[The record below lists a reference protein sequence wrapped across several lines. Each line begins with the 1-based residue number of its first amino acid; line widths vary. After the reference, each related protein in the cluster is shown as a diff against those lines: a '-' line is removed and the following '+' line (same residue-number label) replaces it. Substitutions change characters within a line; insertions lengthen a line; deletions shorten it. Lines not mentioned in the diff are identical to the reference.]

1 MGVKWTTDQQHAIEC
16 CKGSVLVSAAAGSG
30 KTTVLV
36 ERVIRR
42 LTDEDNPCSAED
54 LLIVTF
60 TRAATAQMREKIGA
74 AILKRLSED
83 PTDRHLRRQYMLLP
97 FAKICTIDSFCNDL
111 VRENFHALGI
121 SPDYSLLDNETAVIM
136 KNDVCEAMLERAY
149 EEDSDGSFSELSDMM
164 SSGSSDEDFAKL
176 IIKMYDIS
184 TAYPFPD
191 LWLDSL
197 IEEYSQPDI
206 NKSCWGGIIKKYVC
220 DMLDYCV
227 SSSNDMMTAMESDP
241 IVADAY
247 GAAVQSDINMYA
259 ELREKVNRDWDE
271 ALEAFNTV
279 KYMGLGRVP
288 KGYESETKNAVM
300 TARKKLKDLLKKVPN
315 IMCVSSGEHSE
326 DVRLMRGPVTKLIEL
341 VKQFGREYSAEKDK
355 MNSADFSDILH
366 RALNLLAVSDGS
378 GGYIKTDLAR
388 ELSSHYVEIL
398 VDEYQDINE
407 AQDMIFRAISADEN
421 NLFTVGDVKQS
432 IYRFRQ
438 AMPEIFLR
446 RRSTTHSFE
455 SGKYPLGITLGSN
468 FRSRVGVTSCV
479 NYIFR
484 QLMSTEAG
492 ELEYDDSEAL
502 NAAAKYPERDTPDCE
517 LHVVTDKG
525 NRADTLEAQARYV
538 ARYIDRTVREG
549 KTLVTKG
556 GALRPASYGDFCILL
571 RTAKNVSS
579 VYANAL
585 SERGIPVFSPETGG
599 FFEAAEISFIL
610 SLLRVLDNPVQDIPL
625 AAVMLSPLFGFS
637 AGELA
642 DIRASAKERLEA
654 GETEPLYRSV
664 AASADEGDEKA
675 AAFLKKI
682 ESLRRLS
689 LTLSA
694 GELVRRVCE
703 ETGFDAIAGA
713 MPDGERRRLNIGL
726 LCDYAEKYE
735 AAGNLGLSGFIRFI
749 DKVARTSGD
758 LATAARP
765 SENADIVRIMT
776 VHQSKGLEFPICIF
790 ADMQHAFNERDNTE
804 SVLISSSAG
813 LGMKRRTEDGISVY
827 DTASRRA
834 AVITSERMG
843 RSEEMRV
850 LYVALTRAKEN
861 LIMVTSVPN
870 PEKGLAKVAVEC
882 GIGERANP
890 FAVLRM
896 NNFSD
901 LVLMALMRHPAA
913 DELRK
918 LSGIDVPIFLP
929 EKDRFKLKV
938 VVSDSES
945 FMTESANEQ
954 KIAAKPVFFDEVQ
967 ARLDYSD
974 PRSVL
979 SSVPAKRAASDGS
992 ERGINREYFASSRP
1006 AFMSSGGLTPAQRGT
1021 ATHKFMQFSDYA
1033 SARADIESEL
1043 ARLVDGGF
1051 LSEDE
1056 GKAVNIGAAK
1066 RFFMSP
1072 LAERIFASDNVMREK
1087 KFAALFPAKFFYPE
1101 LTGEAAEEKIV
1112 VQGIADCVFVE
1123 DGELVIVD
1131 YKTDTGVD
1139 AEALLDRYSA
1149 QLEIYR
1155 EALSQ
1160 ALGMPVKETL
1170 LYSFFMN
1177 STVKVG
1183 TA

>member
-149 EEDSDGSFSELSDMM
+149 EEDSDGSFSGLSDMM

-227 SSSNDMMTAMESDP
+227 SSSNDMMAAMESDS

-366 RALNLLAVSDGS
+366 RALNLLAVSDGR

-388 ELSSHYVEIL
+388 ELLSHYVEIL

-407 AQDMIFRAISADEN
+407 AQDMIFKAISADEN

-446 RRSTTHSFE
+446 RRGTTHSFE
-455 SGKYPLGITLGSN
+455 SGEYPLGITLGSN

-549 KTLVTKG
+549 KTLVTKS
-556 GALRPASYGDFCILL
+556 GALHPASYGDFCILL

-776 VHQSKGLEFPICIF
+776 VHQSKGLEFPICIL

-861 LIMVTSVPN
+861 LVMVTSVPN

-901 LVLMALMRHPAA
+901 LVLTALMRHPAA

-918 LSGIDVPIFLP
+918 LSGVDVPIFLP

-954 KIAAKPVFFDEVQ
+954 KIAAKPVFFDEVCE
-967 ARLDYSD
+967 RLDYSD

-1033 SARADIESEL
+1033 AARADIESEL

-1149 QLEIYR
+1149 QLGIYR

-1183 TA
+1183 TV

>member
-1 MGVKWTTDQQHAIEC
+1 MGVNWTTDQRHAIEC
-16 CKGSVLVSAAAGSG
+16 RKGSVLVSAAAGSG
-30 KTTVLV
+30 KTAVLV

-42 LTDEDNPCSAED
+42 LTDKDNPCSAEN

-136 KNDVCEAMLERAY
+136 KNDVCEAMLEREY
-149 EEDSDGSFSELSDMM
+149 EEDLDGRFSELSDMM

-197 IEEYSQPDI
+197 IGEYSQPDI
-206 NKSCWGGIIKKYVC
+206 NKSRWGGIIKKYVC

-227 SSSNDMMTAMESDP
+227 SSSRDVMTAMESDP

-259 ELREKVNRDWDE
+259 ELREKINSDWDE
-271 ALEAFNTV
+271 ALEAFKTV
-279 KYMGLGRVP
+279 KYMSLGRVP
-288 KGYESETKNAVM
+288 KGYESETKNVVT
-300 TARKKLKDLLKKVPN
+300 TARKKLKDLLKKVPG
-315 IMCVSSGEHSE
+315 IMCVSSEEHA
-326 DVRLMRGPVTKLIEL
+326 DDMRLLRDPVTKLIEL

-538 ARYIDRTVREG
+538 AKYIERTVREG
-549 KTLVTKG
+549 KMLVTKG
-556 GALRPASYGDFCILL
+556 GALHPASYGDFCILL

-664 AASADEGDEKA
+664 AVSADEGDEKA

-703 ETGFDAIAGA
+703 ETGFDAIVGA
-713 MPDGERRRLNIGL
+713 MPDGERRRLNVGL

-776 VHQSKGLEFPICIF
+776 VHQSKGLEFPICIL

-861 LIMVTSVPN
+861 LVMVTSVPN

-901 LVLMALMRHPAA
+901 LVLTALMRHPAA

-918 LSGIDVPIFLP
+918 LSGVDVPIFLS

-954 KIAAKPVFFDEVQ
+954 KIAAKPVFFNEVQ

-1021 ATHKFMQFSDYA
+1021 ATHKFMQFSNYA
-1033 SARADIESEL
+1033 AARADIESEL

-1123 DGELVIVD
+1123 DGKLVIVD

-1183 TA
+1183 TV

>member
-1 MGVKWTTDQQHAIEC
+1 MGVNWTTDQRHAIEC
-16 CKGSVLVSAAAGSG
+16 RKGSVLVSAAAGSG
-30 KTTVLV
+30 KTAVLV

-42 LTDEDNPCSAED
+42 LTDKDNPCSAED

-149 EEDSDGSFSELSDMM
+149 EEDSDGSFSGLSDMM

-197 IEEYSQPDI
+197 IGEYSQPDI
-206 NKSCWGGIIKKYVC
+206 NKSRWGGIIKKYVC

-227 SSSNDMMTAMESDP
+227 SSSRDVMTAMESDP

-259 ELREKVNRDWDE
+259 ELREKINSDWDE
-271 ALEAFNTV
+271 AFEAFKTV
-279 KYMGLGRVP
+279 KYMSLGRVP
-288 KGYESETKNAVM
+288 KGYESETKNVVT
-300 TARKKLKDLLKKVPN
+300 TARKKLKDLLKKVPG
-315 IMCVSSGEHSE
+315 IMCVSSEEHA
-326 DVRLMRGPVTKLIEL
+326 DDMRLLRDPVTKLIEL

-538 ARYIDRTVREG
+538 AKYIERTVREG
-549 KTLVTKG
+549 KMLVTKG
-556 GALRPASYGDFCILL
+556 GALHPASYGDFCILL

-664 AASADEGDEKA
+664 AASADGGNEKA

-703 ETGFDAIAGA
+703 ETGFDAIVGA
-713 MPDGERRRLNIGL
+713 MPDGERRRLNVGL

-776 VHQSKGLEFPICIF
+776 VHQSKGLEFPICIL

-861 LIMVTSVPN
+861 LVMVTSVPN

-901 LVLMALMRHPAA
+901 LVLTALMRHPAA

-918 LSGIDVPIFLP
+918 LSGVDVPIFLS

-954 KIAAKPVFFDEVQ
+954 KIAAKPVFFNEVQ

-1021 ATHKFMQFSDYA
+1021 ATHKFMQFSNYA
-1033 SARADIESEL
+1033 AARAGIESEL

>member
-1 MGVKWTTDQQHAIEC
+1 MSVDWTTDQRHAIEC
-16 CKGSVLVSAAAGSG
+16 RKGSVLVSAAAGSG
-30 KTTVLV
+30 KTAVLV

-42 LTDEDNPCSAED
+42 LTDKDNPCSAED

-149 EEDSDGSFSELSDMM
+149 EEDLDGRFSELSDMM

-197 IEEYSQPDI
+197 IGEYSQPDI
-206 NKSCWGGIIKKYVC
+206 NKSRWGGIIKKYVC

-227 SSSNDMMTAMESDP
+227 SSSRDMMTAMESDP

-259 ELREKVNRDWDE
+259 ELREKINSDWDE
-271 ALEAFNTV
+271 ALEAFKTV
-279 KYMGLGRVP
+279 KYMSLGRVP
-288 KGYESETKNAVM
+288 KGYESETKNVVT
-300 TARKKLKDLLKKVPN
+300 TARKKLKDLLKKVPG
-315 IMCVSSGEHSE
+315 IMCVSSEEHA
-326 DVRLMRGPVTKLIEL
+326 DDMRLLRDPVTKLIEL

-492 ELEYDDSEAL
+492 GLEYDDSEAL

-538 ARYIDRTVREG
+538 AKYIERTVREG
-549 KTLVTKG
+549 KMLVTKG
-556 GALRPASYGDFCILL
+556 GALHPASYGDFCILL

-664 AASADEGDEKA
+664 AASADGGSKKA

-703 ETGFDAIAGA
+703 ETGFDAIVGA
-713 MPDGERRRLNIGL
+713 MPDGERRRLNVGL

-776 VHQSKGLEFPICIF
+776 VHQSKGLEFPICIL

-861 LIMVTSVPN
+861 LVMVTSVPN

-882 GIGERANP
+882 GIGERTNP

-901 LVLMALMRHPAA
+901 LVLTALMRHPAA

-918 LSGIDVPIFLP
+918 LSGVDVPIFLS

-954 KIAAKPVFFDEVQ
+954 KIAAKPVFFNEVQ

-1021 ATHKFMQFSDYA
+1021 ATHKFMQFSNYA
-1033 SARADIESEL
+1033 AARAGIESEL

-1087 KFAALFPAKFFYPE
+1087 KFASLFPAKFFYPE

>member
-1 MGVKWTTDQQHAIEC
+1 MGVNWTTDQRHAIEC
-16 CKGSVLVSAAAGSG
+16 RKGSVLVSAAAGSG
-30 KTTVLV
+30 KTAVLV

-42 LTDEDNPCSAED
+42 LTDKDNPCSAED

-149 EEDSDGSFSELSDMM
+149 EEDLDGRFSELSDMM

-197 IEEYSQPDI
+197 IGEYSQPDI
-206 NKSCWGGIIKKYVC
+206 NKSRWGGIIKKYVC

-227 SSSNDMMTAMESDP
+227 FSSRDMMTAMESDP

-247 GAAVQSDINMYA
+247 GAAVQNDINMYA
-259 ELREKVNRDWDE
+259 ELREKINSDWDE
-271 ALEAFNTV
+271 ALEAFKTV
-279 KYMGLGRVP
+279 KYMSLGRVP
-288 KGYESETKNAVM
+288 KGYESETKNVVT
-300 TARKKLKDLLKKVPN
+300 TARKKFKDLLKKVPG
-315 IMCVSSGEHSE
+315 IMCVSSEEHA
-326 DVRLMRGPVTKLIEL
+326 DDMRLLRDPVTKLIEL

-538 ARYIDRTVREG
+538 AKYIERTVREG
-549 KTLVTKG
+549 KMLVTKG
-556 GALRPASYGDFCILL
+556 GALHPASYGDFCILL

-642 DIRASAKERLEA
+642 DIRASAKERLET

-703 ETGFDAIAGA
+703 ETGFDAIVGA
-713 MPDGERRRLNIGL
+713 MPDGERRRLNVGL

-776 VHQSKGLEFPICIF
+776 VHQSKGLEFPICIL

-861 LIMVTSVPN
+861 LVMVTSVPN

-901 LVLMALMRHPAA
+901 LVLAALMRHPAA

-918 LSGIDVPIFLP
+918 LSGVDVPIFLS

-954 KIAAKPVFFDEVQ
+954 KIAAKPVFFNEVQ

-1021 ATHKFMQFSDYA
+1021 ATHKFMQFSNYA
-1033 SARADIESEL
+1033 AARAGIESEL

-1087 KFAALFPAKFFYPE
+1087 KFASLFPAKFFYPE

>member
-1 MGVKWTTDQQHAIEC
+1 MGVDWTIDQQHAIKC

-30 KTTVLV
+30 KTAVLV

-42 LTDEDNPCSAED
+42 LTDKDNPCSAED

-74 AILKRLSED
+74 AILKRLSEN
-83 PTDRHLRRQYMLLP
+83 PMDRHLRRQYMLLP

-136 KNDVCEAMLERAY
+136 KNDVCDAMLERAY
-149 EEDSDGSFSELSDMM
+149 EEDSDGSFSGLSDMM

-247 GAAVQSDINMYA
+247 GAAVRSDINMYA

-271 ALEAFNTV
+271 ALEAFKTV
-279 KYMGLGRVP
+279 KYMSLGRVP

-315 IMCVSSGEHSE
+315 IMCVSSGEHAE
-326 DVRLMRGPVTKLIEL
+326 DVRLLCGPVTKLIEL

-455 SGKYPLGITLGSN
+455 SGKYPMGITLGSN
-468 FRSRVGVTSCV
+468 FRSRAGVTSCV

-538 ARYIDRTVREG
+538 ARYIEHTVRAG

-556 GALRPASYGDFCILL
+556 GALHPASYGDFCILL

-642 DIRASAKERLEA
+642 DIRASAKERLGA

-664 AASADEGDEKA
+664 AASADDGDEKA

-703 ETGFDAIAGA
+703 ETGFDALVGA
-713 MPDGERRRLNIGL
+713 MPDGERRRLNVGL

-776 VHQSKGLEFPICIF
+776 VHQSKGLEFPICIL

-804 SVLISSSAG
+804 AVLISPSAG

-861 LIMVTSVPN
+861 LVMVTSVPN

-918 LSGIDVPIFLP
+918 LSGIDVPIFLS

-954 KIAAKPVFFDEVQ
+954 KIAAKPVFFDEVRT
-967 ARLDYSD
+967 RLDYSD

-1021 ATHKFMQFSDYA
+1021 ATHKFMQFSNYA
-1033 SARADIESEL
+1033 AARADIESEL
-1043 ARLVDGGF
+1043 VRLVDGGF
-1051 LSEDE
+1051 LSEEE

-1066 RFFMSP
+1066 RFFMSS
-1072 LAERIFASDNVMREK
+1072 LAGRIFASENVMREK

-1183 TA
+1183 TV

>member
-149 EEDSDGSFSELSDMM
+149 EEDSDGSFSGLSDMM

-206 NKSCWGGIIKKYVC
+206 NKSRWGGIIKKYVC

-468 FRSRVGVTSCV
+468 FRSRMGVTSCV

-484 QLMSTEAG
+484 QLMSTKAG

-549 KTLVTKG
+549 KMLVTKG

-675 AAFLKKI
+675 AAFLKKV

-703 ETGFDAIAGA
+703 ETGFDAIVGA
-713 MPDGERRRLNIGL
+713 MPDGERRRLNVGL

-776 VHQSKGLEFPICIF
+776 VHQSKGLEFPICIL
-790 ADMQHAFNERDNTE
+790 ADMQHTFNERDNTE

-918 LSGIDVPIFLP
+918 LSGVDVPIFLS

-954 KIAAKPVFFDEVQ
+954 KMAAKPVFFNEVQ

-1021 ATHKFMQFSDYA
+1021 ATHKFMQFSDYSA
-1033 SARADIESEL
+1033 ARAGIESEL

-1112 VQGIADCVFVE
+1112 VQGIADCVLVE
-1123 DGELVIVD
+1123 DGELVVVD

>member
-136 KNDVCEAMLERAY
+136 KNDVCETMLERAY
-149 EEDSDGSFSELSDMM
+149 EEDLDGRFSELSDMM

-227 SSSNDMMTAMESDP
+227 SSSNDMMAAMESDS

-259 ELREKVNRDWDE
+259 ELREKVNSDWDE
-271 ALEAFNTV
+271 ALEAFKTV
-279 KYMGLGRVP
+279 KYMSLGRVP
-288 KGYESETKNAVM
+288 KGYESETKNVVT
-300 TARKKLKDLLKKVPN
+300 TARKKLKDLLKKVPG
-315 IMCVSSGEHSE
+315 IMCVSSEEHA
-326 DVRLMRGPVTKLIEL
+326 DDMRLLRDPVTKLIEL

-366 RALNLLAVSDGS
+366 RALNLLAVSDGR
-378 GGYIKTDLAR
+378 GGYIKTDLAH

-446 RRSTTHSFE
+446 RRGTTHSFE

-549 KTLVTKG
+549 KMLVTKG

-664 AASADEGDEKA
+664 AASADEGNEKA
-675 AAFLKKI
+675 AAFLKKV

-703 ETGFDAIAGA
+703 ETGFDAIVGA
-713 MPDGERRRLNIGL
+713 MPDGERRRLNVGL

-929 EKDRFKLKV
+929 EKDRFRLKV

-954 KIAAKPVFFDEVQ
+954 KTAAKPVFFDEVQ

-1033 SARADIESEL
+1033 AARADIESEL

>member
-1 MGVKWTTDQQHAIEC
+1 MGVNWTTDQRHAIEC
-16 CKGSVLVSAAAGSG
+16 RKGSVLVSAAAGSG
-30 KTTVLV
+30 KTAVLV

-42 LTDEDNPCSAED
+42 LTDKDNPCSAED

-149 EEDSDGSFSELSDMM
+149 EEDLDGRFSELSDMM

-197 IEEYSQPDI
+197 IGEYSQPDI
-206 NKSCWGGIIKKYVC
+206 NKSRWGGIIKKYVC

-227 SSSNDMMTAMESDP
+227 SSSRDVMTAMESDP

-259 ELREKVNRDWDE
+259 ELREKINSDWDE
-271 ALEAFNTV
+271 AFEAFKTV
-279 KYMGLGRVP
+279 KYMSLGRVP
-288 KGYESETKNAVM
+288 KGYESETKNVVT
-300 TARKKLKDLLKKVPN
+300 TARKKLKDLLKKVPG
-315 IMCVSSGEHSE
+315 IMCVSSEEHA
-326 DVRLMRGPVTKLIEL
+326 DDMRLLRDPVTKLIEL

-538 ARYIDRTVREG
+538 AKYIERTVREG
-549 KTLVTKG
+549 KMLVTKG
-556 GALRPASYGDFCILL
+556 GALHPASYGDFCILL

-664 AASADEGDEKA
+664 AVSADEGNEKA

-703 ETGFDAIAGA
+703 ETGFDAIVGA
-713 MPDGERRRLNIGL
+713 MPDGERRRLNVGL

-749 DKVARTSGD
+749 DRVARTSGD

-776 VHQSKGLEFPICIF
+776 VHQSKGLEFPICIL

-861 LIMVTSVPN
+861 LVMVTSVPN

-901 LVLMALMRHPAA
+901 LVLTALMRHPAA

-918 LSGIDVPIFLP
+918 LSGVDVPIFLS

-954 KIAAKPVFFDEVQ
+954 KIAAKPVFFNEVQ

-1021 ATHKFMQFSDYA
+1021 ATHKFMQFSDYSA
-1033 SARADIESEL
+1033 ARAGIESEL

-1087 KFAALFPAKFFYPE
+1087 KFASLFPAKFFYPE

-1123 DGELVIVD
+1123 DGKLVIVD

>member
-42 LTDEDNPCSAED
+42 LTDEDNPCSTEN

-149 EEDSDGSFSELSDMM
+149 EEDSDGSFSGLSDMM

-227 SSSNDMMTAMESDP
+227 SSSNDMMTAMESDS

-366 RALNLLAVSDGS
+366 RALNLLAVSDGR

-407 AQDMIFRAISADEN
+407 AQDMIFKAISADEN

-502 NAAAKYPERDTPDCE
+502 NAAAEYPERDTPDCE

-538 ARYIDRTVREG
+538 ARYIDRTVRDG

-556 GALRPASYGDFCILL
+556 GALHPASYGDFCILL

-776 VHQSKGLEFPICIF
+776 VHQSKGLEFPICIL

-861 LIMVTSVPN
+861 LVMVTSVPN

-882 GIGERANP
+882 GIGEQANP

-901 LVLMALMRHPAA
+901 LVLTALMRHPAA

-918 LSGIDVPIFLP
+918 LSGVDVPIFLS

-954 KIAAKPVFFDEVQ
+954 KIAAKPVFFNEVQ

-1021 ATHKFMQFSDYA
+1021 ATHKFMQFSNYA
-1033 SARADIESEL
+1033 AARADIESEL

-1056 GKAVNIGAAK
+1056 GKAVNVSAAK
-1066 RFFMSP
+1066 RFFMSS

-1123 DGELVIVD
+1123 DGKLVIVD

-1149 QLEIYR
+1149 QLGIYR

-1160 ALGMPVKETL
+1160 ALRMPVKETL

-1183 TA
+1183 TV

>member
-1 MGVKWTTDQQHAIEC
+1 MGVNWTTDQRHAIEC
-16 CKGSVLVSAAAGSG
+16 RKGSVLVSAAAGSG
-30 KTTVLV
+30 KTAVLV

-42 LTDEDNPCSAED
+42 LTDKDNPCSAED

-149 EEDSDGSFSELSDMM
+149 EEDSDGRFSELSDMM

-197 IEEYSQPDI
+197 IGEYSQPDI
-206 NKSCWGGIIKKYVC
+206 NKSRWGGIIKKYVC

-227 SSSNDMMTAMESDP
+227 SSSRDMMTAMESDP

-247 GAAVQSDINMYA
+247 GAAVQNDINMYA
-259 ELREKVNRDWDE
+259 ELREKINSDWDE
-271 ALEAFNTV
+271 ALEAFKTV
-279 KYMGLGRVP
+279 KYMSLGRVP
-288 KGYESETKNAVM
+288 KGYESETKNVVT
-300 TARKKLKDLLKKVPN
+300 TARKKLKDLLKKVPG
-315 IMCVSSGEHSE
+315 IMCVSSEEHA
-326 DVRLMRGPVTKLIEL
+326 DDMRLLRDPVTKLIEL

-468 FRSRVGVTSCV
+468 FRSRLGVTSCV

-492 ELEYDDSEAL
+492 ELEYDDFEAL

-538 ARYIDRTVREG
+538 AKYIERTVREG
-549 KTLVTKG
+549 KMLVTKG
-556 GALRPASYGDFCILL
+556 GALHPASYGDFCILL

-664 AASADEGDEKA
+664 AVSADEGSKKA

-703 ETGFDAIAGA
+703 ETGFDAIVGA
-713 MPDGERRRLNIGL
+713 MPDGERRRLNVGL

-776 VHQSKGLEFPICIF
+776 VHQSKGLEFPICIL

-861 LIMVTSVPN
+861 LVMVTSVPN

-901 LVLMALMRHPAA
+901 LVLTALMRHPAA

-918 LSGIDVPIFLP
+918 LSGVDVPIFLP

-954 KIAAKPVFFDEVQ
+954 KIAAKPVFFNEVQ

-1021 ATHKFMQFSDYA
+1021 ATHKFMQFSDYSA
-1033 SARADIESEL
+1033 ARAGIESEL

>member
-30 KTTVLV
+30 KTAVLV

-74 AILKRLSED
+74 AILKRLSKD

-149 EEDSDGSFSELSDMM
+149 EEDSDGSFSGLSDMM

-206 NKSCWGGIIKKYVC
+206 NKSCWGVIIKKYVC

-326 DVRLMRGPVTKLIEL
+326 DVRLMRGPVTKLIKL

-366 RALNLLAVSDGS
+366 RALNLLAVSDGR

-407 AQDMIFRAISADEN
+407 AQDMIFKAISADEN

-556 GALRPASYGDFCILL
+556 GTLHPASYGDFCILL

-682 ESLRRLS
+682 ESLHRLS

-703 ETGFDAIAGA
+703 ETGFDAIVGA

-790 ADMQHAFNERDNTE
+790 ADMQHVFNERDNTE

-861 LIMVTSVPN
+861 LVMVTSVPN

-901 LVLMALMRHPAA
+901 LVLTALMRHPAA

-918 LSGIDVPIFLP
+918 LSSVDVPIFLP

-954 KIAAKPVFFDEVQ
+954 KIAAKPVFFNEVQ

-1033 SARADIESEL
+1033 AARADIESEL

-1087 KFAALFPAKFFYPE
+1087 KFAALFLAKFFYPE

-1183 TA
+1183 TV

>member
-1 MGVKWTTDQQHAIEC
+1 MGVDWTTDQRHAIEC
-16 CKGSVLVSAAAGSG
+16 RKGSVLVSAAAGSG

-136 KNDVCEAMLERAY
+136 KNDVCEALLERAY

-271 ALEAFNTV
+271 ALEAFKTV
-279 KYMGLGRVP
+279 KYMSLGRVP
-288 KGYESETKNAVM
+288 KGYESETKNVVT

-341 VKQFGREYSAEKDK
+341 VKQFAREYSAEKDK

-446 RRSTTHSFE
+446 RRGTTHSFE

-502 NAAAKYPERDTPDCE
+502 NAAAEYPERDTPDCE

-713 MPDGERRRLNIGL
+713 MPDGERRRLNVGL

-929 EKDRFKLKV
+929 EKDRFRLKV

-954 KIAAKPVFFDEVQ
+954 KTAAKPVFFDEVQ

-1033 SARADIESEL
+1033 AARADIESEL

>member
-1 MGVKWTTDQQHAIEC
+1 MGVNWTTDQRHAIEC

-30 KTTVLV
+30 KTAVLV

-42 LTDEDNPCSAED
+42 LTDKDNPCSAEN

-149 EEDSDGSFSELSDMM
+149 EEDLDGRFSELSDMM

-197 IEEYSQPDI
+197 IGEYSQPDI
-206 NKSCWGGIIKKYVC
+206 NKSRWGGIIKKYVC

-227 SSSNDMMTAMESDP
+227 SSSRDMMIAMESDP
-241 IVADAY
+241 IVANAY

-259 ELREKVNRDWDE
+259 ELREKINSDWDE
-271 ALEAFNTV
+271 ALEAFKTV
-279 KYMGLGRVP
+279 KYMSLGRVP
-288 KGYESETKNAVM
+288 KGYESETKNVVT
-300 TARKKLKDLLKKVPN
+300 TARKKLKDLLKKVPG
-315 IMCVSSGEHSE
+315 IMCVSSEEHA
-326 DVRLMRGPVTKLIEL
+326 DDMRLLRDPVTKLIEL

-538 ARYIDRTVREG
+538 AKYIERTVREG
-549 KTLVTKG
+549 KMLVTKG
-556 GALRPASYGDFCILL
+556 GALHPASYGDFCILL

-664 AASADEGDEKA
+664 AVSADEGNEKA

-703 ETGFDAIAGA
+703 ETGFDAIVGA
-713 MPDGERRRLNIGL
+713 MPDGERRRLNVGL

-776 VHQSKGLEFPICIF
+776 VHQSKGLEFPICIL

-813 LGMKRRTEDGISVY
+813 LGMKRRTEDEISVY

-861 LIMVTSVPN
+861 LVMVTSVSN

-901 LVLMALMRHPAA
+901 LVLTALMRHPAA

-918 LSGIDVPIFLP
+918 LSGVDVQIFLS

-954 KIAAKPVFFDEVQ
+954 KIAAKPVFFNEVQ

-1021 ATHKFMQFSDYA
+1021 ATHKFMQFSNYA
-1033 SARADIESEL
+1033 AARVGIESEL

>member
-1 MGVKWTTDQQHAIEC
+1 MGVNWTTDQRHAIEC
-16 CKGSVLVSAAAGSG
+16 CKGSVLISAAAGSG
-30 KTTVLV
+30 KTAVLV

-42 LTDEDNPCSAED
+42 LTDKDNPCSAED

-136 KNDVCEAMLERAY
+136 KNDVCEAMLEREY
-149 EEDSDGSFSELSDMM
+149 EEDLDGRFSELSDMM

-197 IEEYSQPDI
+197 IGEYSQPDI
-206 NKSCWGGIIKKYVC
+206 NKSRWGGIIKKYVC

-227 SSSNDMMTAMESDP
+227 SSSRDVMTAMESDP

-259 ELREKVNRDWDE
+259 ELREKINSDWDE
-271 ALEAFNTV
+271 ALEAFKTV
-279 KYMGLGRVP
+279 KYMSLGRVP
-288 KGYESETKNAVM
+288 KGYESETKNVVT
-300 TARKKLKDLLKKVPN
+300 TARKKLKDLLKKVPG
-315 IMCVSSGEHSE
+315 IMCVSSEEHA
-326 DVRLMRGPVTKLIEL
+326 DDMRLLRDPVTKLIEL

-538 ARYIDRTVREG
+538 AKYIERTVREG
-549 KTLVTKG
+549 KMLVTKG
-556 GALRPASYGDFCILL
+556 GALHPASYGDFCILL

-664 AASADEGDEKA
+664 AVSADEGDEKA

-703 ETGFDAIAGA
+703 ETGFDAIVGA
-713 MPDGERRRLNIGL
+713 MPDGERRRLNVGL

-776 VHQSKGLEFPICIF
+776 VHQSKGLEFPICIL

-861 LIMVTSVPN
+861 LVMVTSVPN

-901 LVLMALMRHPAA
+901 LVLTALMRHPAA

-918 LSGIDVPIFLP
+918 LSGVDVPIFLS

-954 KIAAKPVFFDEVQ
+954 KIAAKPVFFNEVQ

-1021 ATHKFMQFSDYA
+1021 ATHKFMQLSNYA
-1033 SARADIESEL
+1033 AARADIESEL

-1123 DGELVIVD
+1123 DGKLVIVD

-1183 TA
+1183 TV

>member
-1 MGVKWTTDQQHAIEC
+1 MGVNWTTDQRHAIEC
-16 CKGSVLVSAAAGSG
+16 RKGSVLVSAAAGSG
-30 KTTVLV
+30 KTAVLV

-42 LTDEDNPCSAED
+42 LTDKDNPCSAEN

-136 KNDVCEAMLERAY
+136 KNDVCEAMLEREY
-149 EEDSDGSFSELSDMM
+149 EEDLDGRFSELSDMM

-197 IEEYSQPDI
+197 IGEYSQPDI
-206 NKSCWGGIIKKYVC
+206 NKSRWGGIIKKYVC

-227 SSSNDMMTAMESDP
+227 SSSRDMMTAMESDP

-259 ELREKVNRDWDE
+259 ELREKINSDWDE
-271 ALEAFNTV
+271 ALEAFKTV
-279 KYMGLGRVP
+279 KYMSLGRVP
-288 KGYESETKNAVM
+288 KGYESETKNVVT
-300 TARKKLKDLLKKVPN
+300 TARKKLKDLLKKVPG
-315 IMCVSSGEHSE
+315 IMCVSSEEHA
-326 DVRLMRGPVTKLIEL
+326 DDMRLLRDPVTKLIEL

-556 GALRPASYGDFCILL
+556 GALHPASYGDFCILL

-664 AASADEGDEKA
+664 AVSADEGDEKA

-703 ETGFDAIAGA
+703 ETGFDAIVGA
-713 MPDGERRRLNIGL
+713 MPDGERRRLNVGL

-776 VHQSKGLEFPICIF
+776 VHQSKGLEFPICIL

-861 LIMVTSVPN
+861 LVMVTSVPN

-901 LVLMALMRHPAA
+901 LVLTALMRHPAA

-918 LSGIDVPIFLP
+918 LSGVDVPIFLS

-954 KIAAKPVFFDEVQ
+954 KIAAKPVFFNEVQ

-1021 ATHKFMQFSDYA
+1021 ATHKFMQFSNYA
-1033 SARADIESEL
+1033 AARADIESEL

-1183 TA
+1183 TV

>member
-16 CKGSVLVSAAAGSG
+16 RKGSVLVSAAAGSG

-149 EEDSDGSFSELSDMM
+149 EEDSDGSFSGLSDMM

-227 SSSNDMMTAMESDP
+227 SSSNDMMAAMESDS

-271 ALEAFNTV
+271 VLEAFNTV

-326 DVRLMRGPVTKLIEL
+326 DVRLMRGPVTKLIKL

-366 RALNLLAVSDGS
+366 RALNLLAVSDGR

-407 AQDMIFRAISADEN
+407 AQDMIFKAISADEN

-556 GALRPASYGDFCILL
+556 GALHPASYGDFCILL

-664 AASADEGDEKA
+664 AASADEGDEKT

-694 GELVRRVCE
+694 GELVHRVCE

-776 VHQSKGLEFPICIF
+776 VHQSKGLEFPICIL

-861 LIMVTSVPN
+861 LVMVTSVPN

-901 LVLMALMRHPAA
+901 LVLTALMRHPAA

-918 LSGIDVPIFLP
+918 LSGVDVQIFLP

-945 FMTESANEQ
+945 FMAESANEQ
-954 KIAAKPVFFDEVQ
+954 KIAAKPVFFDEVCE
-967 ARLDYSD
+967 RLDYSD

-1021 ATHKFMQFSDYA
+1021 ATHKFMQFSNYA
-1033 SARADIESEL
+1033 AARADIESEL

-1051 LSEDE
+1051 LSEEE
-1056 GKAVNIGAAK
+1056 GKAVNVSAAK
-1066 RFFMSP
+1066 RFFMSS

-1123 DGELVIVD
+1123 DGKLVIVD

-1149 QLEIYR
+1149 QLGIYR

-1183 TA
+1183 TV

>member
-121 SPDYSLLDNETAVIM
+121 SLDYSLLDNETAVIM

-149 EEDSDGSFSELSDMM
+149 EEDSDGSFSGLSDMM

-206 NKSCWGGIIKKYVC
+206 NKSCWGVIIKKYVC

-227 SSSNDMMTAMESDP
+227 SSSNDMMAAMESDS

-288 KGYESETKNAVM
+288 KGYESETKNTVM

-366 RALNLLAVSDGS
+366 RALNLLAVSDGR

-407 AQDMIFRAISADEN
+407 AQDMIFKAISADEN

-556 GALRPASYGDFCILL
+556 GALHPASYGDFCILL

-664 AASADEGDEKA
+664 TASADEGDEKA

-776 VHQSKGLEFPICIF
+776 VHQSKGLEFPICIL

-861 LIMVTSVPN
+861 LVMVTSVPN

-901 LVLMALMRHPAA
+901 LVLTALMRHPAA

-918 LSGIDVPIFLP
+918 LSGVDVPIFLP

-945 FMTESANEQ
+945 FMAESANEQ
-954 KIAAKPVFFDEVQ
+954 KIAAKPVFFDEVCE
-967 ARLDYSD
+967 RLDYSD

-1021 ATHKFMQFSDYA
+1021 ATHKFMQFSNYA
-1033 SARADIESEL
+1033 AARADIESEL

-1051 LSEDE
+1051 LSEEE
-1056 GKAVNIGAAK
+1056 GKAVNVSAAK
-1066 RFFMSP
+1066 RFFMSSI
-1072 LAERIFASDNVMREK
+1072 AERIFASDNVMREK

-1123 DGELVIVD
+1123 DGKLVIVD

-1149 QLEIYR
+1149 QLGIYR

-1160 ALGMPVKETL
+1160 ALGTPVKETL

-1183 TA
+1183 TV

>member
-149 EEDSDGSFSELSDMM
+149 EEDSDGSFSGLSDMM

-227 SSSNDMMTAMESDP
+227 SSSNDMMTAMESDS

-326 DVRLMRGPVTKLIEL
+326 DVRLMRGPVAKLIEL

-446 RRSTTHSFE
+446 RRGTTHSFE

-502 NAAAKYPERDTPDCE
+502 NAAAEYPERDTPDCE

-556 GALRPASYGDFCILL
+556 GALHPASYGDFCILL

-861 LIMVTSVPN
+861 LVMVTSVPN

-929 EKDRFKLKV
+929 EKDRFRLKV

-954 KIAAKPVFFDEVQ
+954 KIAAKPVFFNEVQ

-1033 SARADIESEL
+1033 AARADIESEL

>member
-149 EEDSDGSFSELSDMM
+149 EEDSDGSFSGLSDMM

-227 SSSNDMMTAMESDP
+227 SSSNDMMAAMESDS

-366 RALNLLAVSDGS
+366 RALNLLAVSDGR

-407 AQDMIFRAISADEN
+407 AQDMIFKAISADEN

-556 GALRPASYGDFCILL
+556 GALHPASYGDFCILL

-776 VHQSKGLEFPICIF
+776 VHQSKGLEFPICIL

-861 LIMVTSVPN
+861 LVMVTSVPN

-901 LVLMALMRHPAA
+901 LVLTALMRHPAA

-918 LSGIDVPIFLP
+918 LSGVDVPIFLS

-954 KIAAKPVFFDEVQ
+954 KIAAKPVFFNEVQ

-1033 SARADIESEL
+1033 AARADIESEL

-1149 QLEIYR
+1149 QLGIYR

-1183 TA
+1183 TV

>member
-149 EEDSDGSFSELSDMM
+149 EEDSDGSFSGLSDMM

-227 SSSNDMMTAMESDP
+227 SSSNDMMTAMESDS

-271 ALEAFNTV
+271 AFEAFNTV

-326 DVRLMRGPVTKLIEL
+326 DVRLTRGPVTKLIEL

-366 RALNLLAVSDGS
+366 RALNLLVVSDGR

-446 RRSTTHSFE
+446 RRGTTHSFE

-556 GALRPASYGDFCILL
+556 GALHPASYGDFCILL

-664 AASADEGDEKA
+664 TASADEGDEKA

-703 ETGFDAIAGA
+703 ETGFDAIVGA
-713 MPDGERRRLNIGL
+713 MPDGERRRLNVGL

-776 VHQSKGLEFPICIF
+776 VHQSKGLEFPICIL

-861 LIMVTSVPN
+861 LVMVTSVPN

-901 LVLMALMRHPAA
+901 LVLTALMRHPAA

-918 LSGIDVPIFLP
+918 LSGVDVPIFLP

-954 KIAAKPVFFDEVQ
+954 KIAAKPVFFDEVCE
-967 ARLDYSD
+967 RLDYSD

-1021 ATHKFMQFSDYA
+1021 ATHKFMQFSNYA
-1033 SARADIESEL
+1033 AARADIESEL

-1056 GKAVNIGAAK
+1056 GKAVNVSAAK
-1066 RFFMSP
+1066 RFFMSS

-1123 DGELVIVD
+1123 DGKLVIVD

-1149 QLEIYR
+1149 QLGIYR

-1183 TA
+1183 TV

>member
-83 PTDRHLRRQYMLLP
+83 PTDRHLRCQYMLLP

-149 EEDSDGSFSELSDMM
+149 EEDSDGSFSGLSDMM

-227 SSSNDMMTAMESDP
+227 SSSNDMMAAMESDS

-300 TARKKLKDLLKKVPN
+300 TARKKLKELLKKVPN

-326 DVRLMRGPVTKLIEL
+326 DVRLMRGPVTELIEL

-366 RALNLLAVSDGS
+366 RALNLLAVSDGR

-407 AQDMIFRAISADEN
+407 AQDMIFKAISADEN

-492 ELEYDDSEAL
+492 ELEYDDSEHS
-502 NAAAKYPERDTPDCE
+502 TP
-517 LHVVTDKG
+517 
-525 NRADTLEAQARYV
+525 
-538 ARYIDRTVREG
+538 
-549 KTLVTKG
+549 
-556 GALRPASYGDFCILL
+556 P
-571 RTAKNVSS
+571 
-579 VYANAL
+579 
-585 SERGIPVFSPETGG
+585 
-599 FFEAAEISFIL
+599 
-610 SLLRVLDNPVQDIPL
+610 
-625 AAVMLSPLFGFS
+625 
-637 AGELA
+637 
-642 DIRASAKERLEA
+642 
-654 GETEPLYRSV
+654 
-664 AASADEGDEKA
+664 
-675 AAFLKKI
+675 
-682 ESLRRLS
+682 
-689 LTLSA
+689 
-694 GELVRRVCE
+694 
-703 ETGFDAIAGA
+703 
-713 MPDGERRRLNIGL
+713 LNIP
-726 LCDYAEKYE
+726 
-735 AAGNLGLSGFIRFI
+735 S
-749 DKVARTSGD
+749 
-758 LATAARP
+758 ATP
-765 SENADIVRIMT
+765 
-776 VHQSKGLEFPICIF
+776 PI
-790 ADMQHAFNERDNTE
+790 
-804 SVLISSSAG
+804 
-813 LGMKRRTEDGISVY
+813 
-827 DTASRRA
+827 AS
-834 AVITSERMG
+834 
-843 RSEEMRV
+843 
-850 LYVALTRAKEN
+850 
-861 LIMVTSVPN
+861 
-870 PEKGLAKVAVEC
+870 C
-882 GIGERANP
+882 
-890 FAVLRM
+890 
-896 NNFSD
+896 
-901 LVLMALMRHPAA
+901 
-913 DELRK
+913 
-918 LSGIDVPIFLP
+918 
-929 EKDRFKLKV
+929 
-938 VVSDSES
+938 
-945 FMTESANEQ
+945 
-954 KIAAKPVFFDEVQ
+954 
-967 ARLDYSD
+967 
-974 PRSVL
+974 
-979 SSVPAKRAASDGS
+979 
-992 ERGINREYFASSRP
+992 
-1006 AFMSSGGLTPAQRGT
+1006 MS
-1021 ATHKFMQFSDYA
+1021 
-1033 SARADIESEL
+1033 
-1043 ARLVDGGF
+1043 
-1051 LSEDE
+1051 
-1056 GKAVNIGAAK
+1056 
-1066 RFFMSP
+1066 
-1072 LAERIFASDNVMREK
+1072 
-1087 KFAALFPAKFFYPE
+1087 
-1101 LTGEAAEEKIV
+1101 
-1112 VQGIADCVFVE
+1112 
-1123 DGELVIVD
+1123 
-1131 YKTDTGVD
+1131 
-1139 AEALLDRYSA
+1139 
-1149 QLEIYR
+1149 
-1155 EALSQ
+1155 
-1160 ALGMPVKETL
+1160 
-1170 LYSFFMN
+1170 
-1177 STVKVG
+1177 
-1183 TA
+1183 

>member
-42 LTDEDNPCSAED
+42 LTDKDNPCSAED

-149 EEDSDGSFSELSDMM
+149 EEDSDGSFSGLSDMM

-227 SSSNDMMTAMESDP
+227 SSSNDMMAAMESDP

-366 RALNLLAVSDGS
+366 RALNLLAVSDGR

-407 AQDMIFRAISADEN
+407 AQDMIFKAISADEN

-502 NAAAKYPERDTPDCE
+502 NAAAEYPERDTPDCE

-556 GALRPASYGDFCILL
+556 GALHPASYGDFCILL

-664 AASADEGDEKA
+664 TASADEGDEKA

-776 VHQSKGLEFPICIF
+776 VHQSKGLEFPICIL

-861 LIMVTSVPN
+861 LVMVTSVPN

-901 LVLMALMRHPAA
+901 LVLTALMRHPAA

-918 LSGIDVPIFLP
+918 LSGVDVQIFLP

-954 KIAAKPVFFDEVQ
+954 KIAAKPVFFDEVCE
-967 ARLDYSD
+967 RLDYSD

-1021 ATHKFMQFSDYA
+1021 ATHKFMQFSNYA
-1033 SARADIESEL
+1033 AARAGIESEL
-1043 ARLVDGGF
+1043 ARLVDDGF

-1149 QLEIYR
+1149 QLGIYR

-1183 TA
+1183 TV

>member
-1 MGVKWTTDQQHAIEC
+1 MGVDWTTDQRHAIEC
-16 CKGSVLVSAAAGSG
+16 RKGSVLVSAAAGSG
-30 KTTVLV
+30 KTAVLV

-42 LTDEDNPCSAED
+42 LTDKDNPCSAED

-149 EEDSDGSFSELSDMM
+149 EEDSDGRFSELSDMM

-197 IEEYSQPDI
+197 IGEYSQPDI
-206 NKSCWGGIIKKYVC
+206 NKSRWGGIIKKYVC

-227 SSSNDMMTAMESDP
+227 SSSRGMMTAMESDP

-259 ELREKVNRDWDE
+259 ELREKINSDWDE
-271 ALEAFNTV
+271 AFEAFKTV
-279 KYMGLGRVP
+279 KYMSLGRVP
-288 KGYESETKNAVM
+288 KGYESETKNVVT
-300 TARKKLKDLLKKVPN
+300 TARKKLKDLLKKVTG
-315 IMCVSSGEHSE
+315 IMCVSSEEHA
-326 DVRLMRGPVTKLIEL
+326 DDMRLLRDPVTKLIEL

-366 RALNLLAVSDGS
+366 RALNLLAVSDGR

-407 AQDMIFRAISADEN
+407 AQDMIFKAISADEN

-446 RRSTTHSFE
+446 RRGTTHSFE

-525 NRADTLEAQARYV
+525 NRVDTLEAQARYV
-538 ARYIDRTVREG
+538 ARYIDCTVREG

-556 GALRPASYGDFCILL
+556 GAMHPASYGDFCILL

-776 VHQSKGLEFPICIF
+776 VHQSKGLEFPICIL

-861 LIMVTSVPN
+861 LVMVTSVPN

-882 GIGERANP
+882 GIGERTNP

-918 LSGIDVPIFLP
+918 LSGVDVPIFLP

-954 KIAAKPVFFDEVQ
+954 KIAAKPVFFDEVCE
-967 ARLDYSD
+967 RLDYSD

-1021 ATHKFMQFSDYA
+1021 ATHKFMQFSNYA
-1033 SARADIESEL
+1033 AARADIESEL

-1051 LSEDE
+1051 LSEEE
-1056 GKAVNIGAAK
+1056 GKAVNVSAAK
-1066 RFFMSP
+1066 RFFMSS

-1101 LTGEAAEEKIV
+1101 LTGEATEEKIV

-1123 DGELVIVD
+1123 DGKLVIVD

-1149 QLEIYR
+1149 QLGIYR

>member
-1 MGVKWTTDQQHAIEC
+1 MGVNWTTDQRHAIEC
-16 CKGSVLVSAAAGSG
+16 RKGSVLVSAAAGSG
-30 KTTVLV
+30 KTAVLV

-42 LTDEDNPCSAED
+42 LTDKDNPCSAED

-60 TRAATAQMREKIGA
+60 TRAATAQMREKIGT

-149 EEDSDGSFSELSDMM
+149 EEDLDGRFSELSDMM

-197 IEEYSQPDI
+197 IGEYSQHDI
-206 NKSCWGGIIKKYVC
+206 NKSRWGGIIKKYVC
-220 DMLDYCV
+220 DMLDYCM
-227 SSSNDMMTAMESDP
+227 SSSRDVMTAMESDP

-259 ELREKVNRDWDE
+259 ELREKINSDWDE
-271 ALEAFNTV
+271 ALEAFKTV
-279 KYMGLGRVP
+279 KYMSLGRVP
-288 KGYESETKNAVM
+288 KGYESETKNVVT
-300 TARKKLKDLLKKVPN
+300 TARKKLKDLLKKVPG
-315 IMCVSSGEHSE
+315 IMCVSSEEHA
-326 DVRLMRGPVTKLIEL
+326 DDMRLLRDPVTKLIEL
-341 VKQFGREYSAEKDK
+341 VKQFGRAYSIEKGK

-556 GALRPASYGDFCILL
+556 GALHPASYGDFCILL

-703 ETGFDAIAGA
+703 ETGFDAIVGA
-713 MPDGERRRLNIGL
+713 MPDGERRRLNVGL

-776 VHQSKGLEFPICIF
+776 VHQSKGLEFPICIL

-861 LIMVTSVPN
+861 LVMVTSVPN

-901 LVLMALMRHPAA
+901 LVLAALMRHPAA

-918 LSGIDVPIFLP
+918 LSGVDVPIFLS

-954 KIAAKPVFFDEVQ
+954 KIAAKPVFFNEVQ

-1021 ATHKFMQFSDYA
+1021 ATHKFMQFSNYA
-1033 SARADIESEL
+1033 AARAGIESEL

-1123 DGELVIVD
+1123 DGKLVIVD

-1149 QLEIYR
+1149 QLGIYR

-1183 TA
+1183 TV

>member
-149 EEDSDGSFSELSDMM
+149 EEDSDGSFSGLSDMM
-164 SSGSSDEDFAKL
+164 SSGSSDEDFVKL

-206 NKSCWGGIIKKYVC
+206 NKSCWGVIIKKYVC

-227 SSSNDMMTAMESDP
+227 SSSNDMMAAMESDS

-366 RALNLLAVSDGS
+366 RALNLLAVSDGR

-407 AQDMIFRAISADEN
+407 AQDMIFKAISADEN

-525 NRADTLEAQARYV
+525 NKADTLEAQARYV

-549 KTLVTKG
+549 KMLVTKG
-556 GALRPASYGDFCILL
+556 GALHPASYGDFCILL

-642 DIRASAKERLEA
+642 DIRASSKERLEA

-776 VHQSKGLEFPICIF
+776 VHQSKGLEFPICIL

-861 LIMVTSVPN
+861 LVMVTSVPN

-901 LVLMALMRHPAA
+901 LVLTALMRHPAA

-918 LSGIDVPIFLP
+918 LSGVDVPIFLP

-954 KIAAKPVFFDEVQ
+954 KIAAKPVFFDEVCE
-967 ARLDYSD
+967 RLDYSD

-1033 SARADIESEL
+1033 AARADIESEL

-1056 GKAVNIGAAK
+1056 GKAVNVSAAK
-1066 RFFMSP
+1066 RFFMSS

-1123 DGELVIVD
+1123 DGKLVIVD

-1149 QLEIYR
+1149 QLGIYR

-1183 TA
+1183 TV

>member
-149 EEDSDGSFSELSDMM
+149 EEDSDGSFSGLSDMM

-227 SSSNDMMTAMESDP
+227 SSSNDMMTAMESDS

-326 DVRLMRGPVTKLIEL
+326 DVRLMRGPVAKLIEL

-366 RALNLLAVSDGS
+366 RALNLLAVSDGR

-556 GALRPASYGDFCILL
+556 GALHPASYGDFCILL

-675 AAFLKKI
+675 AAFLKKV

-703 ETGFDAIAGA
+703 ETGFDAIVGA

-954 KIAAKPVFFDEVQ
+954 KIAAKPVFFNEVQ

-1033 SARADIESEL
+1033 AARADIESEL

-1123 DGELVIVD
+1123 DGKLVIVD

-1139 AEALLDRYSA
+1139 TEALLDRYSA

>member
-1 MGVKWTTDQQHAIEC
+1 MGVNWTTDQRHAIEC
-16 CKGSVLVSAAAGSG
+16 RKGSVLVSAAAGSG
-30 KTTVLV
+30 KTAVLV

-42 LTDEDNPCSAED
+42 LTDKDNPCSAED

-149 EEDSDGSFSELSDMM
+149 EENLDGRFSELSDMM

-227 SSSNDMMTAMESDP
+227 SSSNDMMTAMESDS

-326 DVRLMRGPVTKLIEL
+326 DVRLMRGPVAKLIEL

-366 RALNLLAVSDGS
+366 RALNLLAVSDGR

-407 AQDMIFRAISADEN
+407 AQDMIFKAISADEN

-446 RRSTTHSFE
+446 RRGTTHSFE

-556 GALRPASYGDFCILL
+556 GALHPASYGDFCILL

-703 ETGFDAIAGA
+703 ETGFDAIVGA

-861 LIMVTSVPN
+861 LVMVTSVPN

-901 LVLMALMRHPAA
+901 LVLTALMRHPAA

-918 LSGIDVPIFLP
+918 LSGVDVPIFLP

-954 KIAAKPVFFDEVQ
+954 KIAAKPVFFDEVCE
-967 ARLDYSD
+967 RLDYSD

-1033 SARADIESEL
+1033 AARADIESEL

>member
-149 EEDSDGSFSELSDMM
+149 EEDSDGSFSGLSDMM

-227 SSSNDMMTAMESDP
+227 SSSNDMMAAMESDS

-366 RALNLLAVSDGS
+366 RALNLLAVSDGR

-407 AQDMIFRAISADEN
+407 AQDMIFKAISADEN

-502 NAAAKYPERDTPDCE
+502 NAAAKYPERDIPDCE

-556 GALRPASYGDFCILL
+556 GTLHPASYGDFCILL

-703 ETGFDAIAGA
+703 ETGFDAIVGA

-776 VHQSKGLEFPICIF
+776 VHQSKGLEFPICIL
-790 ADMQHAFNERDNTE
+790 ADMQHVFNERDNTE

-861 LIMVTSVPN
+861 LVMVTSVPN

-901 LVLMALMRHPAA
+901 LVLTALMRHPAA

-918 LSGIDVPIFLP
+918 LSGVDVPIFLP

-954 KIAAKPVFFDEVQ
+954 KIAAKPVFFDEVCE
-967 ARLDYSD
+967 RLDYSD

-1021 ATHKFMQFSDYA
+1021 ATHKFMQFSNYA
-1033 SARADIESEL
+1033 AARADIESEL

-1051 LSEDE
+1051 LSEEE
-1056 GKAVNIGAAK
+1056 GKAVNVSAAK
-1066 RFFMSP
+1066 RFFMSS

-1149 QLEIYR
+1149 QLGIYR

-1183 TA
+1183 TV

>member
-1 MGVKWTTDQQHAIEC
+1 MGVDWTTDQRHAIEC
-16 CKGSVLVSAAAGSG
+16 RKGSVLVSAAAGSG
-30 KTTVLV
+30 KTAVLV

-42 LTDEDNPCSAED
+42 LTDKDNPCSAED

-149 EEDSDGSFSELSDMM
+149 EEDSDGRFSELSDMM

-197 IEEYSQPDI
+197 IGEYSQPDI
-206 NKSCWGGIIKKYVC
+206 NKSRWGGIIKKYVC

-227 SSSNDMMTAMESDP
+227 SSSRGMMTAMESDP

-259 ELREKVNRDWDE
+259 ELREKINSDWDE
-271 ALEAFNTV
+271 AFEAFKTV
-279 KYMGLGRVP
+279 KYMSLGRVP
-288 KGYESETKNAVM
+288 KGYESETKNVVT
-300 TARKKLKDLLKKVPN
+300 TARKKLKDLLKKVTG
-315 IMCVSSGEHSE
+315 IMCVSSEEHA
-326 DVRLMRGPVTKLIEL
+326 DDMRLLRDPVTKLIEL

-366 RALNLLAVSDGS
+366 RALNLLAVSDGR

-407 AQDMIFRAISADEN
+407 AQDMIFKAISADEN

-446 RRSTTHSFE
+446 RRGTTHSFE

-525 NRADTLEAQARYV
+525 NRVDTLEAQARYV
-538 ARYIDRTVREG
+538 ARYIDCTVREG

-556 GALRPASYGDFCILL
+556 GAMHPASYGDFCILL

-776 VHQSKGLEFPICIF
+776 VHQSKGLEFPICIL

-861 LIMVTSVPN
+861 LVMVTSVPN

-882 GIGERANP
+882 GIGERTNP

-918 LSGIDVPIFLP
+918 LSGVDVPIFLP

-954 KIAAKPVFFDEVQ
+954 KIAAKPVFFDEVCE
-967 ARLDYSD
+967 RLDYSD

-1006 AFMSSGGLTPAQRGT
+1006 AFMSTGGLTPAQRGT
-1021 ATHKFMQFSDYA
+1021 ATHKFMQFSNYA
-1033 SARADIESEL
+1033 AARADIESEL

-1051 LSEDE
+1051 LSEEE
-1056 GKAVNIGAAK
+1056 GKAVNVSAAK
-1066 RFFMSP
+1066 RFFMSS

-1101 LTGEAAEEKIV
+1101 LTGEATEEKIV

-1123 DGELVIVD
+1123 DGKLVIVD

-1149 QLEIYR
+1149 QLGIYR

>member
-16 CKGSVLVSAAAGSG
+16 RKGSVLVSAAAGSG

-149 EEDSDGSFSELSDMM
+149 EEDSDGSFSGLSDMM

-227 SSSNDMMTAMESDP
+227 SSSNDMMTAMESDS

-366 RALNLLAVSDGS
+366 RALNLLAVSDGR

-407 AQDMIFRAISADEN
+407 AQDMIFKAISADEN

-502 NAAAKYPERDTPDCE
+502 NAAAKYSERDTPDCE

-556 GALRPASYGDFCILL
+556 GALHPASYGDFCILL

-664 AASADEGDEKA
+664 AVSADEGSKKA

-703 ETGFDAIAGA
+703 ETGFDAIVGA
-713 MPDGERRRLNIGL
+713 MPDGERRRLNVGL

-776 VHQSKGLEFPICIF
+776 VHQSKGLEFPICIL

-861 LIMVTSVPN
+861 LVMVTSVPN

-882 GIGERANP
+882 GIGARANP

-901 LVLMALMRHPAA
+901 LVLTALMRHPAA

-918 LSGIDVPIFLP
+918 LSGVDVPIFLP

-954 KIAAKPVFFDEVQ
+954 KIAAKPVFFDEVCE
-967 ARLDYSD
+967 RLDYSD

-1033 SARADIESEL
+1033 AARADIESEL

-1056 GKAVNIGAAK
+1056 GKAVNVSAAK
-1066 RFFMSP
+1066 RFFMSS

-1123 DGELVIVD
+1123 DGKLVIVD

-1139 AEALLDRYSA
+1139 AEALLDRYST
-1149 QLEIYR
+1149 QLGIYR

-1183 TA
+1183 TV

>member
-184 TAYPFPD
+184 TDYPFPD

-326 DVRLMRGPVTKLIEL
+326 DVRLMRGPVAKLIEL

-664 AASADEGDEKA
+664 AASADEGNEKA

-703 ETGFDAIAGA
+703 ETGFDAIVGA
-713 MPDGERRRLNIGL
+713 MPDGERRRLNVGL

-1033 SARADIESEL
+1033 AARADIESEL

>member
-1 MGVKWTTDQQHAIEC
+1 MGVDWTTDQQHAIEC

-42 LTDEDNPCSAED
+42 LTDEDNPCSAEN

-149 EEDSDGSFSELSDMM
+149 EEDSDGSFSGLSDMM

-227 SSSNDMMTAMESDP
+227 SSSRDMMTAMESDP

-259 ELREKVNRDWDE
+259 ELRKKVNRDWDE

-315 IMCVSSGEHSE
+315 IMCVSSGEHAE

-366 RALNLLAVSDGS
+366 RALNLFAVSDGS

-407 AQDMIFRAISADEN
+407 AQDMIFKAISADEN

-446 RRSTTHSFE
+446 RRGTTHSFE
-455 SGKYPLGITLGSN
+455 SGEYPLGITLGSN

-585 SERGIPVFSPETGG
+585 SERGIPAFSPETGG

-642 DIRASAKERLEA
+642 DIRASAKERLET
-654 GETEPLYRSV
+654 GEAEPLYRSV
-664 AASADEGDEKA
+664 AASADEGNEKA

-703 ETGFDAIAGA
+703 ETGFDAIVGA
-713 MPDGERRRLNIGL
+713 MPDGERRRLNVGL

-776 VHQSKGLEFPICIF
+776 VHQSKGLEFPICIL

-861 LIMVTSVPN
+861 LVMVTSVPN

-954 KIAAKPVFFDEVQ
+954 KAAANPVFFGEVQ

-1021 ATHKFMQFSDYA
+1021 ATHKFMQFSDYYA
-1033 SARADIESEL
+1033 ARADIESEL

-1051 LSEDE
+1051 LSEEE
-1056 GKAVNIGAAK
+1056 GKAVNVSAAK

-1149 QLEIYR
+1149 QLGIYR

-1183 TA
+1183 TV

>member
-149 EEDSDGSFSELSDMM
+149 EEDSDGSFSGLSDMM

-206 NKSCWGGIIKKYVC
+206 NKSCWGVIIKKYVC

-227 SSSNDMMTAMESDP
+227 SSSNDMMTAMESDS

-366 RALNLLAVSDGS
+366 RALNLLAVSDGR

-407 AQDMIFRAISADEN
+407 AQDMIFKAISADEN

-455 SGKYPLGITLGSN
+455 SGEYPLGITLGSN

-703 ETGFDAIAGA
+703 ETGFDAIVGA

-861 LIMVTSVPN
+861 LVMVTSVPN

-901 LVLMALMRHPAA
+901 LVLTALMRHPAA

-918 LSGIDVPIFLP
+918 LSGVDVPIFLP

-954 KIAAKPVFFDEVQ
+954 KIAAKPVFFDEVCE
-967 ARLDYSD
+967 RLDYSD

-1021 ATHKFMQFSDYA
+1021 ATHKFMQFSDYSA
-1033 SARADIESEL
+1033 ARADIESEL

-1056 GKAVNIGAAK
+1056 GKAVNVSAAK
-1066 RFFMSP
+1066 RFFMSS

-1123 DGELVIVD
+1123 DGKLVIVD

-1149 QLEIYR
+1149 QLGIYR

-1183 TA
+1183 TV

>member
-30 KTTVLV
+30 KTAVLV

-149 EEDSDGSFSELSDMM
+149 EEDSDGSFSGLSDMM

-227 SSSNDMMTAMESDP
+227 SSSNDMMTAMESDS

-300 TARKKLKDLLKKVPN
+300 TARKKLKELLKKVPN

-366 RALNLLAVSDGS
+366 RALNLLAVSDGR

-407 AQDMIFRAISADEN
+407 AQDMIFKAISADEN

-446 RRSTTHSFE
+446 RRGTTHSFE

-484 QLMSTEAG
+484 QLMSAEAG

-525 NRADTLEAQARYV
+525 NRADTLEAQARYI

-556 GALRPASYGDFCILL
+556 GALHPASYGDFCILL

-776 VHQSKGLEFPICIF
+776 VHQSKGLEFPICIL

-861 LIMVTSVPN
+861 LVMVTSVPN

-901 LVLMALMRHPAA
+901 LVLTALMRHPAA

-918 LSGIDVPIFLP
+918 LSGVDVPIFLP

-954 KIAAKPVFFDEVQ
+954 KIAAKPVFFDEVCE
-967 ARLDYSD
+967 RLDYSD

-1021 ATHKFMQFSDYA
+1021 ATHKFMQFSNYA
-1033 SARADIESEL
+1033 AARADIESEL

-1051 LSEDE
+1051 LSEEE
-1056 GKAVNIGAAK
+1056 GKAVNVSAAK
-1066 RFFMSP
+1066 RFFMSS

-1101 LTGEAAEEKIV
+1101 LMGEAAEEKIV

-1123 DGELVIVD
+1123 DGKLVIVD

-1149 QLEIYR
+1149 QLGIYR

-1183 TA
+1183 TV

>member
-30 KTTVLV
+30 KTAVLV

-42 LTDEDNPCSAED
+42 LTDKDNPCSAED

-74 AILKRLSED
+74 TILKRLSED

-149 EEDSDGSFSELSDMM
+149 EEDSDGSFSGLSDMM

-227 SSSNDMMTAMESDP
+227 SSSNDMMTAMESDS

-366 RALNLLAVSDGS
+366 RALNLLAVSDGR

-407 AQDMIFRAISADEN
+407 AQDMIFKAISADEN

-446 RRSTTHSFE
+446 RRGTTHSFE

-556 GALRPASYGDFCILL
+556 GALHPASYGDFCILL

-703 ETGFDAIAGA
+703 ETGFDAIVGA

-861 LIMVTSVPN
+861 LVMVTSVPN

-901 LVLMALMRHPAA
+901 LVLTALMRHPAA

-918 LSGIDVPIFLP
+918 LSGVDVPIFLP

-954 KIAAKPVFFDEVQ
+954 KIAAKPVFFDEVCE
-967 ARLDYSD
+967 RLDYSD

-1033 SARADIESEL
+1033 AARADIESEL

-1056 GKAVNIGAAK
+1056 GKAANIGAAK
-1066 RFFMSP
+1066 RFFMSS

-1149 QLEIYR
+1149 QLGIYR

-1183 TA
+1183 TV

>member
-1 MGVKWTTDQQHAIEC
+1 MGVDWTTDQRHAIEC
-16 CKGSVLVSAAAGSG
+16 RKGSVLVSAAAGSG
-30 KTTVLV
+30 KTAVLV

-42 LTDEDNPCSAED
+42 LTDKDNPCSAED

-149 EEDSDGSFSELSDMM
+149 EEDSDGSFSGLSDMM

-197 IEEYSQPDI
+197 IGEYSQPDI
-206 NKSCWGGIIKKYVC
+206 NKSRWGGIIKKYVC

-227 SSSNDMMTAMESDP
+227 SSSRDMMTAMESDP

-259 ELREKVNRDWDE
+259 ELREKINSDWDE
-271 ALEAFNTV
+271 ALEAFKTV
-279 KYMGLGRVP
+279 KYMSLGRVP
-288 KGYESETKNAVM
+288 KGYESETKNVVT
-300 TARKKLKDLLKKVPN
+300 TARKKLKDLLKKVPG
-315 IMCVSSGEHSE
+315 IMCVSSEEHA
-326 DVRLMRGPVTKLIEL
+326 DDMRLLRDPVTKLIEL

-538 ARYIDRTVREG
+538 AKYIERTVREG
-549 KTLVTKG
+549 KMLVTKG
-556 GALRPASYGDFCILL
+556 GALHPASYGDFCILL

-642 DIRASAKERLEA
+642 DIRASAKERLET

-703 ETGFDAIAGA
+703 ETGFDAIVGA
-713 MPDGERRRLNIGL
+713 MPDGERRRLNVGL

-776 VHQSKGLEFPICIF
+776 VHQSKGLEFPICIL

-834 AVITSERMG
+834 TVITSERMG

-861 LIMVTSVPN
+861 LVMVTSVPN

-901 LVLMALMRHPAA
+901 LVLTALMRHPAA

-918 LSGIDVPIFLP
+918 LSGVDVPIFLS

-954 KIAAKPVFFDEVQ
+954 KIAAKPVFFNEVQ

-1021 ATHKFMQFSDYA
+1021 ATHKFMQFSNYA
-1033 SARADIESEL
+1033 AARAGIESEL

-1123 DGELVIVD
+1123 DGKLVIVD

-1149 QLEIYR
+1149 QLGIYR